1 MAAGARGTLPSVE
14 TRPAVG
20 FRPTTP
26 QNADGIRMLPAMSVP
41 KPRGEPPAAMIAPS
55 PPELPPADRS
65 SRHGFRVRPM
75 MGLTV
80 SSEPL
85 MSGQLDLPSTM
96 APAAFMRRT
105 ASASRSATCPRS
117 RSEPAV
123 NRTPATASASLT
135 VRGTPWSGGGSA
147 GTPASDIRRAV
158 FRAASNVVVISALMC
173 GPTFSIRAMW
183 ASTTSSG
190 LVSPM
195 RMRRASSAA
204 PSVVSSSGEAGAPC
218 SSAVALTGTTARRF

>member
-1 MAAGARGTLPSVE
+1 
-14 TRPAVG
+14 
-20 FRPTTP
+20 
-26 QNADGIRMLPAMSVP
+26 MSVP

-85 MSGQLDLPSTM
+85 MSEQLDLPSTM

>member
-20 FRPTTP
+20 FSPTTP
-26 QNADGIRMLPAMSVP
+26 QNADGIRTLPAMSVP
-41 KPRGEPPAAMIAPS
+41 RPSGEPPAAMIAPLAAGAAS
-55 PPELPPADRS
+55 RRPVEAPRIPCPADD
-65 SRHGFRVRPM
+65 
-75 MGLTV
+75 GLTV

-85 MSGQLDLPSTM
+85 MSEQLDLPSTM

-158 FRAASNVVVISALMC
+158 LRAASNVVAISALMC
-173 GPTFSIRAMW
+173 GPTSRSARCGRRRPP
-183 ASTTSSG
+183 AGSCRR
-190 LVSPM
+190 L

-204 PSVVSSSGEAGAPC
+204 PRVVSSSRPAERFTAP
-218 SSAVALTGTTARRF
+218 GHGGG